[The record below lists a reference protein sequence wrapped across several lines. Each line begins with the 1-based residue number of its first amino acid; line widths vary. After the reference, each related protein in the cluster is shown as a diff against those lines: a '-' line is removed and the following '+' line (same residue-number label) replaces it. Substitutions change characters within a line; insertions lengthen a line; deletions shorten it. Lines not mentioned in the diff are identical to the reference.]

1 MYTVREVEIDNF
13 WHRLDAKCT
22 FNDDVNIIIGRNGT
36 GKTTFMNLLH
46 AALTVDLEE
55 LAENDFTT
63 IKIKLVNGSKS
74 RLVRVIK
81 GDSPSFN
88 YRSIDYKISNR
99 RYSLRA
105 IAATDEVRVP
115 IGFRKRML
123 EEAAEVR
130 GCLSDLIS
138 LSSLSVYRLKSSEDY
153 EIKDRAG
160 KRLVSPVDYRLMQL
174 RADITKYQYELSL
187 KAREI
192 SSSLQKDVLASI
204 LFTEGST
211 SSGSI
216 PAKFDKDKEYSKL
229 VNAYNRLGAN
239 DSSIQ
244 RKINNHIVA
253 VDEAFRVFNASSSHE
268 DMKDKHFTA
277 IESFLRTQNI
287 VDMSLRA
294 EEKTLQVYSE
304 LTQFTST
311 LKEFVPDKSFSI
323 SSGELKVASAEGDC
337 EEIPISKLSSGE
349 KQLIILLAEAL
360 LQRGKHYVYLA
371 DEPELSLHI
380 DWQRKI
386 LPAIKRLNQNAQ
398 IIAATHS
405 PEVAS
410 KYMDSIIDMKEVVS
424 GRA

>member
-1 MYTVREVEIDNF
+1 MYTVKEVEIDDF
-13 WHRLDAKCT
+13 WHRLDAKCE
-22 FNDDVNIIIGRNGT
+22 FNDDVNIIVGRNGT

-63 IKIKLVNGSKS
+63 IRIKLVNGNKS

-81 GDSPSFN
+81 GEGSSFN
-88 YRSIDYKISNR
+88 FHSIDYKISNR

-105 IAATDEVRVP
+105 IASSDEVRVP
-115 IGFRKRML
+115 MGFKKRML

-130 GCLSDLIS
+130 SCLSELIS
-138 LSSLSVYRLKSSEDY
+138 LSSLSVYRLKNSEDY

-160 KRLVSPVDYRLMQL
+160 KRLVSPIDYRLIQL
-174 RADITKYQYELSL
+174 RADITKYQYELSQ

-192 SSSLQKDVLASI
+192 SSNLQKDVLASI
-204 LFTEGST
+204 LYTESST
-211 SSGSI
+211 NSASVPNS
-216 PAKFDKDKEYSKL
+216 FDRDKEHSNL
-229 VNAYNRLGAN
+229 VSAYTRLGAS
-239 DSSIQ
+239 DSNIQ
-244 RKINNHIVA
+244 RKITAHIAA
-253 VDEAFRVFNASSSHE
+253 VDEALQILLSNSHK

-277 IESFLRTQNI
+277 IESFLRTQSI

-304 LTQFTST
+304 FNQFTSI
-311 LKEFVPDKSFSI
+311 LKEFIPDKNFSI
-323 SSGELKVASAEGDC
+323 SSSELRVTSAEGKG
-337 EEIPISKLSSGE
+337 EEIPIPKLSSGE

-380 DWQRKI
+380 EWQRNI
-386 LPAIKRLNQNAQ
+386 LPAIKMLNPNAQ

-410 KYMDSIIDMKEVVS
+410 KYMHSIIDMKEVIS
-424 GRA
+424 GRS

>member
-1 MYTVREVEIDNF
+1 MYTVREVKIDNF

-36 GKTTFMNLLH
+36 GKTTFMNMLH

-63 IKIKLVNGSKS
+63 ITIKLVNGSKS
-74 RLVRVIK
+74 RLIRVTK
-81 GDSPSFN
+81 SDGPSFN
-88 YRSIDYKISNR
+88 FHSIDYKISNR
-99 RYSLRA
+99 RHSLRA
-105 IAATDEVRVP
+105 IASSDEVRVP
-115 IGFRKRML
+115 MGFKKRIL
-123 EEAAEVR
+123 EEAAAVR
-130 GCLSDLIS
+130 SCLAELIS

-160 KRLVSPVDYRLMQL
+160 RRLISPIDFRLLQL
-174 RADITKYQYELSL
+174 RADITKYQYELSV

-192 SSSLQKDVLASI
+192 SSTLQKDVLASI
-204 LFTEGST
+204 LFTESST
-211 SSGSI
+211 SSRRV
-216 PAKFDKDKEYSKL
+216 PANFEKDKEQRKL
-229 VNAYNRLGAN
+229 VNAYTRLGASDTN
-239 DSSIQ
+239 TQKKISS
-244 RKINNHIVA
+244 HIAA
-253 VDEAFRVFNASSSHE
+253 VDEAFKVFYTHNAK

-287 VDMSLRA
+287 VEMSLMA
-294 EEKTLQVYSE
+294 EEKTLDIYSE
-304 LTQFTST
+304 MNQFTST
-311 LKEFVPDKSFSI
+311 LKEFIPDKSFSI
-323 SSGELKVASAEGDC
+323 SSGELKVSSTEGDS
-337 EEIPISKLSSGE
+337 EEIPIAKLSSGE

-360 LQRGKHYVYLA
+360 LQRGRHYVYLA

-386 LPAIKRLNQNAQ
+386 IPAIKKLNQNAQ

-410 KYMDSIIDMKEVVS
+410 KYRDNIIDMKGVIN

>member
-1 MYTVREVEIDNF
+1 MYTVREVGIGNF

-46 AALTVDLEE
+46 AALTVDLDE
-55 LAENDFTT
+55 LAENDFET
-63 IKIKLVNGSKS
+63 ISIKLVDGSKS
-74 RLVRVIK
+74 RVVRVTK
-81 GDSPSFN
+81 GDSPNFN
-88 YRSIDYKISNR
+88 FHTIDYKISNR

-105 IAATDEVRVP
+105 IATSDDVR
-115 IGFRKRML
+115 INLSFRKRML
-123 EEAAEVR
+123 EESALVR
-130 GCLSDLIS
+130 GVLSELIS
-138 LSSLSVYRLKSSEDY
+138 LSSLSVYRLKNSEDY

-160 KRLVSPVDYRLMQL
+160 RRLISPVDFRLMQL

-187 KAREI
+187 KAREV
-192 SSSLQKDVLASI
+192 SSNLQKEVLVSI
-204 LFTEGST
+204 LFTDGVNSRPVPLE
-211 SSGSI
+211 
-216 PAKFDKDKEYSKL
+216 FDKATEHRNL
-229 VNAYNRLGAN
+229 VTAYTRLGTI
-239 DSSIQ
+239 DSSTQ
-244 RKINNHIVA
+244 RKISAHITA
-253 VDEAFRVFNASSSHE
+253 VDEAFKVFFSDSHE
-268 DMKDKHFTA
+268 NMKDKHFTA
-277 IESFLRTQNI
+277 IESFLKTQDI
-287 VDMSLRA
+287 VDMSLKA
-294 EEKTLQVYSE
+294 EEKTLAVYSE
-304 LTQFTST
+304 MNQFTST
-311 LKEFVPDKSFSI
+311 LKEFIPDKSFSV
-323 SSGELKVASAEGDC
+323 SSGELKVTSTEGAC
-337 EEIPISKLSSGE
+337 EEIPIPKLSSGE

-410 KYMDSIIDMKEVVS
+410 KYSNCIIDMKDVIN